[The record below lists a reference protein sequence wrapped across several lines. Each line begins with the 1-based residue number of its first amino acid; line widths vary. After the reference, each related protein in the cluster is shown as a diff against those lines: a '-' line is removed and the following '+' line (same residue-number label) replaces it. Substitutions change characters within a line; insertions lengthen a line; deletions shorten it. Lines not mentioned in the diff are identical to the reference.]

1 VLNKE
6 IPFLRI
12 CIPLCAGIITG
23 LYVRPD
29 AWFTII
35 AAILIAGAFLASL
48 YFTKF
53 RDNLIFGY
61 AFFLFLFLAGL
72 LLYNNEKSSL
82 TQLKNELSVFS
93 CTLSDYPEE
102 KTNSCMLTVK
112 LDKKITGQS
121 MVPVKGSLVLYHK
134 KENEMLSWLPGD
146 RLTIECTPLP
156 IVNRGNPNEFDYAFY
171 MENMGIKYYAFTD
184 KGSIIDHREPR
195 TRKIIYRS
203 LITRQ
208 KIIGMYRERGISEQ
222 RIPLLAAITLGE
234 KSMLDREI
242 KQSFIKAGIMHIMA
256 VSGLHAVILSMFVMN
271 LLFFLR
277 GKLNVLKVVL
287 TVAFLWSFAFVTGL
301 TSSVLRATLMFTFIQ
316 AGNLMQRR
324 VNGINSVLSS
334 AFILILIR
342 PSVIF
347 DAGFLLSYSAVIYII
362 AFYSDL
368 YSLLHFK
375 NKPADWVWQSVVV
388 TVIAQAGTLPL
399 TIMLFNRFPVWFIFT
414 NLIIVPLS
422 SVIIIGACLIPIL
435 YPVGFLSM
443 LLGRSLDFLTYLTEY
458 LTGRA
463 AALPGSGIENIG
475 MTIRECVLLTIA
487 VFTITSFLLKRKPVS
502 LFYPLLMTVLFMIA
516 LTIKDIRLKRSCELI
531 VYNSPGTVS
540 IGLRTG
546 KVLNLYSDTLLPGP
560 DVLKHSATFGLR
572 IKMNRLTNDPVL
584 LRTCGHEIM
593 ICKEPATK
601 SKADYKPDFVIF
613 TGSNRQL
620 KDYHVPGSRAEALI
634 ATSAT
639 SFPDLSYQSPADTV
653 YLIRKSGAFRC
664 SLPSMSN

>member
-1 VLNKE
+1 MLNKE

-29 AWFTII
+29 PWFTGIT
-35 AAILIAGAFLASL
+35 AIFITCCLLVSL
-48 YFTKF
+48 FFNKF
-53 RDNLIFGY
+53 RDNIIFGC
-61 AFFLFLFLAGL
+61 AFSLFLFLSGL

-82 TQLKNELSVFS
+82 TQLKNEPSVFS

-102 KTNSCMLTVK
+102 KTNSYMLTVR

-121 MVPVKGSLVLYHK
+121 MVPVKGSLVLYQK
-134 KENEMLSWLPGD
+134 KEDEIRSWLPGD
-146 RLTIECTPLP
+146 RLVIECTPLQ

-171 MENMGIKYYAFTD
+171 MENMGIRYYAFTD

-195 TRKIIYRS
+195 SRKIIHRS

-208 KIIGMYRERGISEQ
+208 KIIGMYRERGISEK

-277 GKLNVLKVVL
+277 GKLNIVKVVL
-287 TVAFLWSFAFVTGL
+287 TVVFLWSFAFVTGL

-324 VNGINSVLSS
+324 VNGINSVLAS

-368 YSLLHFK
+368 YSLVQF
-375 NKPADWVWQSVVV
+375 NSKPAGWIWQSVVV

-399 TIMLFNRFPVWFIFT
+399 TIMLFNRFPVWFILT
-414 NLIIVPLS
+414 NLVIVPLS
-422 SVIIIGACLIPIL
+422 SVIIIGACLIPVL

-443 LLGRSLDFLTYLTEY
+443 ILGRSLDYLTYLTEY
-458 LTGRA
+458 LTGKA

-475 MTIRECVLLTIA
+475 MTVSECLLLTIA
-487 VFTITSFLLKRKPVS
+487 VFTLTSFLLKKKPAS
-502 LFYPLLMTVLFMIA
+502 LFYPLLMTVLLLAGM
-516 LTIKDIRLKRSCELI
+516 TIKDVSVKKSGELI
-531 VYNSPGTVS
+531 VYNSPGMTT

-546 KVLNLYSDTLLPGP
+546 KVMNVYSDTLVPGQ
-560 DVLKHSATFGLR
+560 DVLKHSATLGLH
-572 IKMNRLTNDPVL
+572 IKMNLLTDHPL
-584 LRTCGHEIM
+584 FLRANGCDIL
-593 ICKEPATK
+593 ICREHAIKPGP
-601 SKADYKPDFVIF
+601 DYTPDFVIF

-620 KDYHVPGSRAEALI
+620 KNYNFTGSKAKALI
-634 ATSAT
+634 ATSVS
-639 SFPDLSYQSPADTV
+639 SFPDPSILSLADTV
-653 YLIRKSGAFRC
+653 HLIRKSGAFRC
-664 SLPSMSN
+664 SLPSGTN